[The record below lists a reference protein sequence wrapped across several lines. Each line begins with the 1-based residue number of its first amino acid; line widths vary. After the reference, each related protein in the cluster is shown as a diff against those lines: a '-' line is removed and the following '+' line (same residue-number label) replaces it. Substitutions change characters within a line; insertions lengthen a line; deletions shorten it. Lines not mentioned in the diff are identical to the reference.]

1 MVRDTALVPSEAIRL
16 AALGIL
22 AHGPKRYAE
31 LAAEVRYFIGHITGP
46 SLDLM
51 GSSLELLRHEGL
63 IEALGDGDGD
73 GGGGLRTHT
82 NPDAEVAITSH
93 GRREMEDLL
102 RAPIRG
108 PINDLNKLIIAL
120 KMQFLHMLDSSER
133 RAQINMLIEIC
144 EGELARLRELREH
157 HRHEV
162 GSFIEWIDHDI
173 GQILRRL
180 DWFRAFRE
188 RV

>member
-22 AHGPKRYAE
+22 AQGPKRYAE

-63 IEALGDGDGD
+63 IEALGAGD
-73 GGGGLRTHT
+73 GGGLVTHT
-82 NPDAEVAITSH
+82 DPDAEVAITEA
-93 GRREMEDLL
+93 GRREMGELL

-120 KMQFLHMLDSSER
+120 KMQFLHSLDSPER
-133 RAQINMLIEIC
+133 RAQIDMLIEIC

-157 HRHEV
+157 HRDDV
-162 GSFIEWIDHDI
+162 GSFVEWIDHDT
-173 GQILRRL
+173 GQILERL
-180 DWFRAFRE
+180 EWFRALRE
-188 RV
+188 RM

>member
-16 AALGIL
+16 AALGTL
-22 AHGPKRYAE
+22 AKGPRRYAE
-31 LAAEVRYFIGHITGP
+31 LAAEVRYFISHITGP

-63 IEALGDGDGD
+63 IATAAA
-73 GGGGLRTHT
+73 GGPSPWAQTD
-82 NPDAEVAITSH
+82 PDARVTITED

-108 PINDLNKLIIAL
+108 PINDLNKLVIAL
-120 KMQFLHMLDSSER
+120 KMQFLEFLERPER
-133 RAQINMLIEIC
+133 RAQVDMLAEIC
-144 EGELARLRELREH
+144 EAELARLGELRAR
-157 HRHEV
+157 HRADA
-162 GSFIEWIDHDI
+162 GLFTEWIDHDI
-173 GQILRRL
+173 GQIRERL
-180 DWFRAFRE
+180 GWLQAFRE